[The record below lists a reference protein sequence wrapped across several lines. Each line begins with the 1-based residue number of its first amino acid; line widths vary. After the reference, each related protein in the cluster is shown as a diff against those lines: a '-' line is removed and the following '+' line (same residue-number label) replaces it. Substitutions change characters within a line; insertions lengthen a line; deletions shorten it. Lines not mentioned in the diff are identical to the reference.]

1 MELILGSGVSA
12 TKDTLNGI
20 TLTGI
25 TPLWYALESH
35 NVAITRMMLKKG
47 ASANDKNSAGL
58 TPLKFAVEADDFAL
72 AQKQM
77 NMVRHLMVW
86 LLTTGI
92 LHLQESCGRKFK
104 RGRIIVGTRSNKKK
118 YVYVGK
124 RRFYLRP

>member
-12 TKDTLNGI
+12 TKDTLNGITLTGI

-35 NVAITRMMLKKG
+35 NVAITRMMLEKG

-72 AQKQM
+72 AQT
-77 NMVRHLMVW
+77 LMAYGADV
-86 LLTTGI
+86 LETDEHGQTLDGLASDYGHPSLEGI
-92 LHLQESCGRKFK
+92 LRKEIQARQNH
-104 RGRIIVGTRSNKKK
+104 RGYS
-118 YVYVGK
+118 
-124 RRFYLRP
+124 